1 MRVGVIARDPRH
13 PLLTATAALLTAA
26 GHWVEFAA
34 PDPADPA
41 DVYLLKARTPA
52 ALALARRL
60 ETAGAVVLNSAAATE
75 RCQDR
80 VLMAEL
86 ALAAGLPFAPSLSPN
101 ALRYPLVVKSRHS
114 RKDDLVAKVPDPAG
128 LAELRRQWPDEP
140 LIHQEFAP
148 GDGWDRKLWVVGRQ
162 VFGELRRSELVAGS
176 GAESWTVPL
185 ELAELALWVG
195 EVFALDVY
203 GVDVLEVDG
212 APLVVDVN
220 AFPGIRGQQGAPEAV
235 VRLVQ
240 RQRPVAGREKARW
253 LRSPGGWGS

>member
-41 DVYLLKARTPA
+41 AVYLLKARTPA

-60 ETAGAVVLNSAAATE
+60 EAAGAVVLNSAAATA

-80 VLMAEL
+80 LLMGEL
-86 ALAAGLPFAPSLSPN
+86 ALAAGLPFAPSLPES

-114 RKDDLVAKVPDPAG
+114 RKDDLVAKVLDPAE
-128 LAELRRQWPDEP
+128 LAALRQQWPEEP
-140 LIHQEFAP
+140 LVHQEFAE

-162 VFGELRRSELVAGS
+162 VFGELRRSELTAGT

-185 ELAELALWVG
+185 ELAELALRVG
-195 EVFALDVY
+195 EVFALDIY
-203 GVDVLEVDG
+203 GVDILEVDG
-212 APLVVDVN
+212 APLIVDIN
-220 AFPGIRGQQGAPEAV
+220 AFPGIRGQRGAPEAI
-235 VRLVQ
+235 VRLVR
-240 RQRPVAGREKARW
+240 RQLGGRMAGMY
-253 LRSPGGWGS
+253 